1 MRRFRHWFQVNVVSN
16 MLNQAQIT
24 FELAK
29 ACADSF
35 NESIAPLYPLTL
47 QLSNEQAQAQI
58 HWMAQRR
65 KRLEEQLT
73 SNPADSPEDKNR
85 YRTVRSHS
93 CDHGLN

>member
-16 MLNQAQIT
+16 VLNQARIT
-24 FELAK
+24 FEFAK

-35 NESIAPLYPLTL
+35 HESIAPLYPLTL

-58 HWMAQRR
+58 HWIVQRR

-73 SNPADSPEDKNR
+73 SNPTDSPEQR
-85 YRTVRSHS
+85 HSYRTVKTS
-93 CDHGLN
+93 L